1 MSEQPTSPVPMI
13 RLHDGAEI
21 PQVGLGVLR
30 IDDEGVTPVVES
42 ALAAGYRHI
51 DGAAGY
57 NNEGGVGRALV
68 NAGYATG
75 ERRRDLWVTTK
86 LRDSEQGYDSA
97 LKAFDRQIGLLQLEY
112 VDMYMIHWPTP
123 FDWRSGET
131 WKAFVRLREEGRV
144 RTLGVCN
151 FLPEHL
157 ERLHKET
164 GEWPTVNQIELHPT
178 WQQREVTAFCR
189 EHGIAVEAY
198 SPMARGAD
206 LNAGNGT
213 IERIAAA
220 HGVSPA
226 QVILRWHIEN
236 GTIIIPKSVHAE
248 RQRENLDL
256 FGFALTEEEHA
267 AIDALDGPTR
277 AGHDPLTFSYA

>member
-157 ERLHKET
+157 ERLHEET

-226 QVILRWHIEN
+226 QIILRWHIEN

-256 FGFALTEEEHA
+256 FGFELTPEEHA

>member
-1 MSEQPTSPVPMI
+1 MSEQHTSPVPMI

-68 NAGYATG
+68 NTGYATG

-157 ERLHKET
+157 ERLHEET

-206 LNAGNGT
+206 LNAGSGT

-226 QVILRWHIEN
+226 QIILRWHIEN

-256 FGFALTEEEHA
+256 FGFELTPEEHT